1 MNLGFRV
8 TREFVKE
15 LLGVLDEIIEEVRQK
30 REVVKK
36 RMRKLPRENF
46 NDRCAKESRKTR

>member
-30 REVVKK
+30 REVVE
-36 RMRKLPRENF
+36 RRLRKLPRE
-46 NDRCAKESRKTR
+46 KLQ